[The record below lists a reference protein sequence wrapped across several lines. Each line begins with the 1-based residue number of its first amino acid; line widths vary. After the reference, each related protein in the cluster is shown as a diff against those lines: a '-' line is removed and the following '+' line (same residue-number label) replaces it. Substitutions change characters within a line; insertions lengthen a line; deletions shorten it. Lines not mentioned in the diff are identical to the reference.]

1 MKKIFTFALVALAAL
16 AVLACSKPA
25 ADTEKEEEK
34 KEEAPAYPT
43 DYASYTEV
51 SAWGIT
57 GSIASTGNDWGQTA
71 EDKDI
76 VMKTNGTWHVAT
88 GIVLTTTDQFKFRKD
103 NAWTENMGGT
113 CAEAGKLFD
122 VAKNGD
128 NIKVPADGTYTILL
142 NAEEG
147 KAVVIAE

>member
-1 MKKIFTFALVALAAL
+1 MKKIFTYALVALATL

-25 ADTEKEEEK
+25 DNEKEEEK

-51 SAWGIT
+51 SAWGVT
-57 GSIASTGNDWGQTA
+57 GSIASTGTDWGQTA
-71 EDKDI
+71 EDKDL
-76 VMKTNGTWHVAT
+76 VMKTNGTWHVIT
-88 GIVLTTTDQFKFRKD
+88 GVVLTTTDQFKFRKD
-103 NAWTENMGGT
+103 NAWAENLGGD

-122 VAKNGD
+122 LTKDGA
-128 NIKVPADGTYTILL
+128 NIKVPADGTYTLL
-142 NAEEG
+142 LDTENA

>member
-1 MKKIFTFALVALAAL
+1 MKKIFTYALVALATVAM
-16 AVLACSKPA
+16 LACSKPA
-25 ADTEKEEEK
+25 DNEKEEEK

-51 SAWGIT
+51 STWGIT

-88 GIVLTTTDQFKFRKD
+88 GVVLTTTDQFKFRKD
-103 NAWTENMGGT
+103 NAWTENRGGI
-113 CAEAGKLFD
+113 CEEAGKLFD
-122 VAKNGD
+122 VAQNGD
-128 NIKVPADGTYTILL
+128 NIKVPADGTYTLLL